1 MQRSYLVAVVEGEEL
16 PDHPCLV
23 AVVEGEELPDH
34 PWNHPCLV
42 VVVVEV
48 VVVVLHMLTRN
59 NVCLLSYS
67 LVDLCSWK
75 VLLRSR

>member
-1 MQRSYLVAVVEGEEL
+1 MQRSYLVAVAEGEEH

-23 AVVEGEELPDH
+23 VAVEGED
-34 PWNHPCLV
+34 HPCLV

-48 VVVVLHMLTRN
+48 VHMLTRN

-75 VLLRSR
+75 VLLHSR

>member
-1 MQRSYLVAVVEGEEL
+1 MQRSYLVAGAEGED
-16 PDHPCLV
+16 PPNRPCL
-23 AVVEGEELPDH
+23 
-34 PWNHPCLV
+34 

-48 VVVVLHMLTRN
+48 VVVEVVVMEVVEVVVVDPHPLDMLTRN

-75 VLLRSR
+75 VHLRSI